1 MLRTGVFHGNP
12 SRFPV
17 PLLATSLTSLH
28 RCEQRALILSGEL
41 ATLHYQQL
49 HYSRINYVDEKEQT
63 LVTPLVVF
71 ARVYHISLHTK
82 YDTQYTRAQ

>member
-1 MLRTGVFHGNP
+1 M
-12 SRFPV
+12 
-17 PLLATSLTSLH
+17 
-28 RCEQRALILSGEL
+28 QRSLILSGEL